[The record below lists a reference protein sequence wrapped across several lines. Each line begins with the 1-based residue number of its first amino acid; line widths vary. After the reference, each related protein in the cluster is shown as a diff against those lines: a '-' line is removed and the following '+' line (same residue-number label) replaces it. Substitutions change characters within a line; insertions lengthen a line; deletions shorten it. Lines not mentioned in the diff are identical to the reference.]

1 MNQIVNTACWNSS
14 TFTNNSSTILINCTG
29 NMSLQMRVWSNV
41 FILLITQK
49 HSLSLIKWNTVHREK
64 FAQVLFSPNLPS
76 LLASEYKTERILIS
90 QIINL

>member
-29 NMSLQMRVWSNV
+29 NMSLQMQVWSNV

-49 HSLSLIKWNTVHREK
+49 HSLSLIKWNTVHGKIRPGFI
-64 FAQVLFSPNLPS
+64 FAQFA
-76 LLASEYKTERILIS
+76 LLVSE
-90 QIINL
+90 